1 MEIKITEYTK
11 YNSDEILNLYNSVGW
26 CSYTNRPE
34 MLRHA
39 FEHSLKILGA
49 HDDNNKLVGI
59 IRAVGDGFSVL
70 FIQDILVLPEYQRKG
85 IGTKLLKS
93 MLALYPE
100 VYQTQLV
107 TDKTEKTVEFY
118 KSCGFLP
125 YSETG
130 CEGFIKIRY

>member
-1 MEIKITEYTK
+1 MDIKIKEYIG
-11 YNSDEILNLYNSVGW
+11 YNPDEILNLYKSVGW

-34 MLRHA
+34 MLEQA

-49 HDDNNKLVGI
+49 YDNEMLVGI
-59 IRAVGDGFSVL
+59 IRAVGDGYSVL
-70 FIQDILVLPEYQRKG
+70 FIQDILVHPEHQRNG
-85 IGTKLLKS
+85 IGTKLLDS
-93 MLALYPE
+93 MLKIYPD

-107 TDKTEKTVEFY
+107 TDCTEKTVAFY

-125 YSETG
+125 YSEMK

>member
-1 MEIKITEYTK
+1 MEITINEYK
-11 YNSDEILNLYNSVGW
+11 YYNAEEILNLYNSVGW

-34 MLRHA
+34 MLEHA

-49 HDDNNKLVGI
+49 HDGEKLVGI

-85 IGTKLLKS
+85 IGKKLLKT
-93 MLALYPE
+93 MLEQYPN
-100 VYQTQLV
+100 VYQIQLV
-107 TDKTEKTVEFY
+107 TDNTEKTVAFY

-125 YSETG
+125 YYEIG
-130 CEGFIKIRY
+130 CEVFIKIKY

>member
-1 MEIKITEYTK
+1 MEITIKEYTEY
-11 YNSDEILNLYNSVGW
+11 NADEIIGLYKSVGW
-26 CSYTNRPE
+26 CSYTNRPK
-34 MLRHA
+34 MLEHA

-49 HDDNNKLVGI
+49 YNEKKLIGI

-70 FIQDILVLPEYQRKG
+70 FIQDILVHPEYQRKG

-93 MLALYPE
+93 MLSFYPE

-107 TDKTEKTVEFY
+107 TDKTEKTVGFY

-125 YSETG
+125 YSEIG
-130 CEGFIKIRY
+130 CEGFIKIKY

>member
-34 MLRHA
+34 MLEHA
-39 FEHSLKILGA
+39 FEHSLKILAA
-49 HDDNNKLVGI
+49 HDENKLVGL
-59 IRAVGDGFSVL
+59 IRAVGDGYSVL

-85 IGTKLLKS
+85 IGTRLLKC
-93 MLALYPE
+93 MLGFYPE
-100 VYQTQLV
+100 VYQTQLA
-107 TDKTEKTVEFY
+107 TDKTEKTDEFY

>member
-1 MEIKITEYTK
+1 MEITINEYK
-11 YNSDEILNLYNSVGW
+11 YYNAEEILNLYNSVGW
-26 CSYTNRPE
+26 CSYTNRLE
-34 MLRHA
+34 MLEHA

-49 HDDNNKLVGI
+49 HDGEKLVGI
-59 IRAVGDGFSVL
+59 IRVVGDGFSVL

>member
-1 MEIKITEYTK
+1 MNITIKEYSN
-11 YNSDEILNLYNSVGW
+11 YNSAEILNLYNSVGW

-34 MLRHA
+34 MLEHA

-49 HDDNNKLVGI
+49 HDGNKLVGL
-59 IRAVGDGFSVL
+59 IRAVGDGYSVL

-85 IGTKLLKS
+85 IGTMLLKS
-93 MLALYPE
+93 MLGFYPE

-107 TDKTEKTVEFY
+107 TDKTKKTIAFY

-125 YSETG
+125 YSEIN
-130 CEGFIKIRY
+130 CEGFIKIQY

>member
-1 MEIKITEYTK
+1 MNIKIKEYK
-11 YNSDEILNLYNSVGW
+11 NYEHDEVINLYKSVGW

-34 MLRHA
+34 MLKHA

-49 HDDNNKLVGI
+49 HDGNKLVGL
-59 IRAVGDGFSVL
+59 IRAVGDGYSVL

-85 IGTKLLKS
+85 IGTRLLKS
-93 MLALYPE
+93 MLGFYPE
-100 VYQTQLV
+100 VYQTQLA

-130 CEGFIKIRY
+130 CEGFIKIKY

>member
-1 MEIKITEYTK
+1 MEITIKEYVK
-11 YNSDEILNLYNSVGW
+11 YNADEILNLYNSVGW
-26 CSYTNRPE
+26 CSYTSRPG
-34 MLRHA
+34 MLEHA

-49 HDDNNKLVGI
+49 HDEEKLVGI
-59 IRAVGDGFSVL
+59 IRAVGDGYSVL

-93 MLALYPE
+93 MLGFYPK

>member
-34 MLRHA
+34 MLEHA
-39 FEHSLKILGA
+39 FEHSLKILCA
-49 HDDNNKLVGI
+49 HDENKLVGL

-85 IGTKLLKS
+85 IGTKLLKTI
-93 MLALYPE
+93 LEYYPE
-100 VYQTQLV
+100 VYQTQLA